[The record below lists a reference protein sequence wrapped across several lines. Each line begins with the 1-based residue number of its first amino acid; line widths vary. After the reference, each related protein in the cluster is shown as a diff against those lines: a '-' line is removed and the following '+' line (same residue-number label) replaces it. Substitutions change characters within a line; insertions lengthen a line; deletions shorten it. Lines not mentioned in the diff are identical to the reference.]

1 MSARRL
7 LAVAYWGLLPMPT
20 RRRRENV
27 RSVLCWSPCHAGL
40 GLEKLA
46 QLGTNRDF
54 FTGRKIAG
62 SDKDAEGQMK
72 QRVQWLWKGTL
83 PGQQSARMDQSGLR
97 QTVEALLGFKF
108 PIEHG
113 IREAVEIAG
122 MREVKSTG
130 PGSRQGLPVDDGC
143 RRAGPQDPRQGHIAG
158 DALLESGKLT
168 ASEKRTL
175 NEAIREAPIVFA
187 VHGLEKPA
195 DYWRVYEHSTDAEKS
210 ALLHDHATRHELN
223 TYQKGLRARKD

>member
-1 MSARRL
+1 
-7 LAVAYWGLLPMPT
+7 
-20 RRRRENV
+20 
-27 RSVLCWSPCHAGL
+27 
-40 GLEKLA
+40 
-46 QLGTNRDF
+46 
-54 FTGRKIAG
+54 
-62 SDKDAEGQMK
+62 MK

-83 PGQQSARMDQSGLR
+83 PGQQSARMDQSGVR

-113 IREAVEIAG
+113 IREAVEIRRDEG
-122 MREVKSTG
+122 GSNPPDPDHVKVFQSMMAAAEQARRT
-130 PGSRQGLPVDDGC
+130 QGKDTSL
-143 RRAGPQDPRQGHIAG
+143 H

-223 TYQKGLRARKD
+223 VYQKDLRAKGKTDEADKVLDTILK